1 MNTIPGYWLVAGLHP
16 TKAGAFAHG
25 GVVVGYVWIMEFVG
39 PNSRSWVGAHY
50 LSIFSIGFAFLS
62 LVGYFARDWH
72 DMQIWESLQ
81 LKFFV
86 IFIGFLNV
94 LQSKTLNC
102 CKLFERSFSF
112 VCHIL

>member
-50 LSIFSIGFAFLS
+50 LSLFSIGFAFLS

-81 LKFFV
+81 FKFFM
-86 IFIGFLNV
+86 IFIGFLNDFTIQDIE
-94 LQSKTLNC
+94 LL
-102 CKLFERSFSF
+102 
-112 VCHIL
+112 

>member
-1 MNTIPGYWLVAGLHP
+1 MKRVGEQHRSLFERKISLGFHP
-16 TKAGAFAHG
+16 KTAGAFAHG

-50 LSIFSIGFAFLS
+50 LSLFSIGFAFLS

-81 LKFFV
+81 PKFF
-86 IFIGFLNV
+86 
-94 LQSKTLNC
+94 
-102 CKLFERSFSF
+102 FECFT
-112 VCHIL
+112 IQDIELL

>member
-1 MNTIPGYWLVAGLHP
+1 MNTIPGYWLIAGLHP

-86 IFIGFLNV
+86 IFIGFLNDFTIQDIE
-94 LQSKTLNC
+94 LL
-102 CKLFERSFSF
+102 
-112 VCHIL
+112 